1 MTVLCGVTQPGCTA
15 LTVVLFFVSRLSRHY
30 LPLRPMVRMPKATS
44 HQELSSCRSW
54 PRAGGCCCP
63 HCLTASVCR
72 RAGPVLPCCPS
83 HCACTAC
90 RDKARWWLNVGLQ
103 CPLQCP
109 RVSILG
115 AYHLRSAGCPL
126 ATETLSEWC
135 AAQTPCP
142 VNGPLGV
149 PLTPRFAG
157 AGLADLR
164 PCLLEDVETAREVT
178 KNP

>member
-1 MTVLCGVTQPGCTA
+1 MVLATKQRVCGQTGRSALSQHCYCAMTVLCGVTQPGCTA

-115 AYHLRSAGCPL
+115 AYHLRGAGCPL
-126 ATETLSEWC
+126 ATETCRSGALHRPLALS
-135 AAQTPCP
+135 T
-142 VNGPLGV
+142 VLLG
-149 PLTPRFAG
+149 
-157 AGLADLR
+157 
-164 PCLLEDVETAREVT
+164 CH
-178 KNP
+178 